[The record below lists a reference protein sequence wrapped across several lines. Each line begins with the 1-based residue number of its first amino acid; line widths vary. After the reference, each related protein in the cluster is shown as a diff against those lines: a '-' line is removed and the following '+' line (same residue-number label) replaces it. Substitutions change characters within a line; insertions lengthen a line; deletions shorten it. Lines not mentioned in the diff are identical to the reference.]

1 MLALIV
7 ATSLLAAEPSDALKA
22 LELPF
27 TRYTLPSNG
36 LTVILSPSHTVP
48 TVAVEVWYKV
58 GAAQEEQGRSGFA
71 HLFEHM
77 MFQGSAH
84 VGDDRHFALL
94 EAAGASDL
102 NGSTNYD
109 RTNYYEVV
117 PAHQLELALWLESDR
132 MGFLSISQEKLDNQ
146 RAVVQEERRQQI
158 ENRPYGASNEQLIQ
172 SVFAPT
178 HPYYGMVIGSMKDLN
193 AATLEDVQS
202 FWDRFY
208 APRNAI
214 LLIAGD
220 IDVDATKALVD
231 KYFSTLPDR
240 PVGTSRVVPMPTIP
254 TEKRV
259 DVTENVQLPRVH
271 MAWVSPQPFAQDD
284 YICDI
289 LSSVLGDGRQSRLHK
304 RLVHDLEI
312 AQSVTADQSSHSLG
326 SVFTI
331 MATARPGVSAAKLE
345 NEMQKILDELV
356 TTQPP
361 TEREMTA
368 AKNSIIT
375 DHMIELQTVGARAD
389 TLGFFTHYMG
399 DPGYVRQ
406 WIATYQ
412 TITSADV
419 QRVAKE
425 LLTKDHR
432 VILTTVPLPHVGQN

>member
-1 MLALIV
+1 M
-7 ATSLLAAEPSDALKA
+7 
-22 LELPF
+22 
-27 TRYTLPSNG
+27 
-36 LTVILSPSHTVP
+36 P

-84 VGDDRHFALL
+84 VGDDKHFALL

-132 MGFLSISQEKLDNQ
+132 MGWLTISQEKLDNQ

-158 ENRPYGASNEQLIQ
+158 ENRPYGASSEQLIQ
-172 SVFAPT
+172 SVYAPT

-193 AATLEDVQS
+193 AATLDDVQS
-202 FWDRFY
+202 FYDCFY
-208 APRNAI
+208 APGNAI
-214 LLIAGD
+214 LVIAGD
-220 IDVDATKALVD
+220 IDVEATKALVA
-231 KYFSTLPDR
+231 KYFSTLPER
-240 PVGTSRVVPMPTIP
+240 AVGTSRAVPLPQIP

-271 MAWVSPQPFAQDD
+271 MAWVSPQPFTRDD

-289 LSSVLGDGRQSRLHK
+289 LAAVLGDGRQSRLHK
-304 RLVHDLEI
+304 RLVHDLQI
-312 AQSVTADQSSHSLG
+312 AQSVAADQSSHSLG

-345 NEMQKILDELV
+345 AEMQKVLDELV
-356 TTQPP
+356 GSTPP
-361 TEREMTA
+361 TERELTA

-375 DHMIELQTVGARAD
+375 DHMAELQTVGARAD
-389 TLGFFTHYMG
+389 TLAFFTHFTG

-406 WIATYQ
+406 WIDTYQ

-425 LLTKDHR
+425 LFVKDHR
-432 VILTTVPLPHVGQN
+432 VILTTVPLPQVGQN

>member
-1 MLALIV
+1 MLASLLV
-7 ATSLLAAEPSDALKA
+7 ATTLLAAEPGDALKA

-27 TRYTLPSNG
+27 TRYTLPNG

-132 MGFLSISQEKLDNQ
+132 MGWLTISQQKLDNQ

-158 ENRPYGASNEQLIQ
+158 ENRPYGASSEQLIQ
-172 SVFAPT
+172 SVYAPT

-202 FWDRFY
+202 FYDRYY
-208 APRNAI
+208 APRNAV
-214 LLIAGD
+214 LVVVGD
-220 IDVDATKALVD
+220 IEIESTKALIQ
-231 KYFSTLPDR
+231 KYFGTLPDR
-240 PVGTSRVVPMPTIP
+240 AVGPSRVVPDPRIP
-254 TEKRV
+254 AEKRV

-271 MAWVSPQPFAQDD
+271 MAWVSPKPFAKDD

-289 LSSVLGDGRQSRLHK
+289 LASVLGEGRQSRLHK
-304 RLVHDLEI
+304 RLVHDLQI
-312 AQSVTADQSSHSLG
+312 AQSATADQSSHSLG

-345 NEMQKILDELV
+345 AEMQKVLDELV
-356 TTQPP
+356 GDKPP
-361 TEREMTA
+361 TERELTA

-375 DHMIELQTVGARAD
+375 DHMAELQTVGARAD
-389 TLGFFTHYMG
+389 TLAFFTHYTG
-399 DPGYVRQ
+399 NPGYVRE
-406 WIATYQ
+406 WIGTYQ

-425 LLTKDHR
+425 LLVKDHR
-432 VILTTVPLPHVGQN
+432 VILTTVPLPQVGQN